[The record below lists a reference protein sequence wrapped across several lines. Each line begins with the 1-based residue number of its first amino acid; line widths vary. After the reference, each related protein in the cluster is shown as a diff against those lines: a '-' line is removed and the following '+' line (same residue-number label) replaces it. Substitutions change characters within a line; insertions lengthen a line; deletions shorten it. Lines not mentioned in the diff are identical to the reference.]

1 METIKD
7 YVEQIIR
14 LTGVSGNAVPIVRHV
29 LLVLV
34 TILLAWAAGAL
45 CRKILIPVVHFSSPS
60 SIRSTNLNYL
70 PVRPFANI
78 SAHFA
83 AY

>member
-1 METIKD
+1 MLKTASRIVPAIVVSWLLPLVFFQYAWVHTALEKLTAI
-7 YVEQIIR
+7 YIVVMSVR
-14 LTGVSGNAVPIVRHV
+14 L
-29 LLVLV
+29 
-34 TILLAWAAGAL
+34 
-45 CRKILIPVVHFSSPS
+45 SSPS